1 MFFMTHWYIF
11 FLRFTSS
18 LFFLVNIIF
27 YTKLFDVTEN
37 SPVLYARV
45 YYVPNAWGGCCI
57 FLELHCIVLGSY
69 CKTERWILLL
79 L

>member
-37 SPVLYARV
+37 S
-45 YYVPNAWGGCCI
+45 VPC
-57 FLELHCIVLGSY
+57 FMPGSTM
-69 CKTERWILLL
+69 CRMPGVAAASS
-79 L
+79 